1 MDLAVLIIAYS
12 RPDGVSYLLK
22 TLKNLGIHNVYIAVD
37 GPKNQK
43 DRLNQHK
50 IDVEISKYLLDF
62 GETLHVLRRNRNLGV
77 AGGVLNAIDWF
88 FSHEKMGV
96 IIEDDLLISSDFFN
110 FALSAL
116 IKYEKHSRIWMISG
130 TQVHPNPNDIKNAV
144 WTNYPMIWGW
154 AGWAEKWKE
163 MRGSLLRKK
172 IIRIYHLIDHC
183 YLFWAVSAN
192 RALAGKVDTWDTPLA
207 FEFRY
212 QDKLCLTPPVNLI
225 SNIGNDEVST
235 HTKSES
241 NTLYLEINSLA
252 RNFSIIDSPNQIEI
266 DKYNHYLEKNIFK
279 IKFKHLLIPY
289 YAFFFDRIKFPVS
302 TRKPRLNDRNDWL
315 QF

>member
-12 RPDGVSYLLK
+12 RPEGVSYLLK
-22 TLKNLGIHNVYIAVD
+22 LLKNLGVERVYLAVD
-37 GPKNQK
+37 GAKNQR
-43 DRLNQHK
+43 DIVNWNK
-50 IDVEISKYLLDF
+50 IELEISKYSSDF
-62 GETLHVLRRNRNLGV
+62 GGRLHVLKRDRNLGV

-96 IIEDDLLISSDFFN
+96 IIEDDLLISTDFFN
-110 FALSAL
+110 FALGAL
-116 IKYEKHSRIWMISG
+116 IKHEADPRVWMVSG
-130 TQVHPNPNDIKNAV
+130 TQLNPDPSDVTNSI

-154 AGWAEKWKE
+154 AGWAKKWTE

-172 IIRIYHLIDHC
+172 SIYIHNLMDRR

-212 QDKLCLTPPVNLI
+212 QDKLCLIPPVNLV
-225 SNIGNDEVST
+225 SNMGNDEVST

-241 NTLYLEINSLA
+241 STLNIEIQSLAYNFSLINS
-252 RNFSIIDSPNQIEI
+252 PNRIQL
-266 DKYNHYLEKNIFK
+266 DRYNRYLEKNVFK
-279 IKFKHLLIPY
+279 IKIRHLLIPY
-289 YAFFFDRIKFPVS
+289 YAFLFDNIRFPVS
-302 TRKPRLNDRNDWL
+302 NRKPRLIDRNDWL
-315 QF
+315 EF

>member
-12 RPDGVSYLLK
+12 RPEGVSYLLK
-22 TLKNLGIHNVYIAVD
+22 LLKDFGVKRVYVAVD
-37 GPKNQK
+37 GPKNQ
-43 DRLNQHK
+43 R
-50 IDVEISKYLLDF
+50 DVSNRKMIELEISKYLLDF
-62 GETLHVLRRNRNLGV
+62 GGQLHVLRRDRNLGV
-77 AGGVLNAIDWF
+77 AGGVLNAVDWF

-96 IIEDDLLISSDFFN
+96 IIEDDLLIGSDFFD
-110 FALSAL
+110 FALGAL
-116 IKYEKHSRIWMISG
+116 IKYESDPRIWMVSG
-130 TQVHPNPNDIKNAV
+130 TQLNPNSNDVLNSI

-154 AGWAEKWKE
+154 AGWATKWTE

-172 IIRIYHLIDHC
+172 SIRIHHLMDRR
-183 YLFWAVSAN
+183 YLFWAISAN
-192 RALAGKVDTWDTPLA
+192 RALTGKVDTWDIPLA

-212 QDKLCLTPPVNLI
+212 QDKLCLIPPVNLI

-241 NTLYLEINSLA
+241 STLNLEIHSLPS
-252 RNFSIIDSPNQIEI
+252 NFSLINSPNKIEI

-279 IKFKHLLIPY
+279 IKIRHLLIPY
-289 YAFFFDRIKFPVS
+289 YAYLFDNIRFPIS

-315 QF
+315 EF